1 MKGVQIKDNRERK
14 KVFSFSFFLFR
25 RHSNNI
31 TAKKQN
37 ITKQNKKQQTNTQTK
52 SLQHLPAPLLC
63 HTVGT

>member
-1 MKGVQIKDNRERK
+1 MKGVQIKDKRERK
-14 KVFSFSFFLFR
+14 KVFHSHFLFR

-37 ITKQNKKQQTNTQTK
+37 KTKQNKKQQTNTQTK
-52 SLQHLPAPLLC
+52 LLQHLPAPLLC